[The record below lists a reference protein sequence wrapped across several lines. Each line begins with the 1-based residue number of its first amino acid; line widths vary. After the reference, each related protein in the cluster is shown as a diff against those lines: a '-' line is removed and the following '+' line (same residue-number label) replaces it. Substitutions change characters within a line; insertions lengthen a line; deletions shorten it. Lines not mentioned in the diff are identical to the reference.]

1 MPRTRTFIGVDIGDA
16 VRKQAAALQKKL
28 ARAADGVKWADPAG
42 MHVTL
47 LFLGDV
53 DDRELVEVCR
63 AVKDVAA
70 AEPPFALN
78 VAGLGAFPNARRPKV
93 LWAGITDGTDELRR
107 LHAALEPGLLALG
120 CYRREERAYTPH
132 LTLGRVKADDGAF
145 ALAAELPK
153 LADWDGGRAAVGE
166 VRVYTSEPTRD
177 GFEYAVIGRGELGG

>member
-16 VRKQAAALQKKL
+16 VRKQAVALQKKL
-28 ARAADGVKWADPAG
+28 ARAGDGVKWADPGG

-63 AVKDVAA
+63 VVREAA
-70 AEPPFALN
+70 KGEPPFPLA
-78 VAGLGAFPNARRPKV
+78 VRGVGAFPTPRRPKV
-93 LWAGITDGTDELRR
+93 VWGGITEGADELRR
-107 LHAALEPGLLALG
+107 LHAALEAPLLALG
-120 CYRREERAYTPH
+120 CYRREDRAYTPH

-153 LADWDGGRAAVGE
+153 LAAWDGGRTTVGE
-166 VRVYTSEPTRD
+166 VRVYSSEPTRD